1 MQCLWIRPQAA
12 ENSPYPP
19 KLYLPPK
26 IHRKKFGL
34 AGYQP
39 NFDEELAARKI
50 PAEIRLIIENL
61 KNLLHYLHF
70 RGILTTKCH
79 LSIGF

>member
-1 MQCLWIRPQAA
+1 MRPDSEPRGTMQTQYKCKYYCHCYVDPQAA

-26 IHRKKFGL
+26 IRRNKFGL

-39 NFDEELAARKI
+39 NFDEELAAGKI
-50 PAEIRLIIENL
+50 PAKIRLIL
-61 KNLLHYLHF
+61 KN
-70 RGILTTKCH
+70 C
-79 LSIGF
+79 